1 MELVGVKHI
10 TEQSNRSTDVI
21 RVLAAEDFV
30 PYRQFVT
37 SLLHERP
44 TLRVVCKVGDGL
56 EAVQKA
62 TELKPDLIMMDI
74 SLPGINGMEA
84 ARQIL
89 NSMPDSKIVF
99 LTQESS
105 PEIVQEAVQL
115 GARGYVFKSYA
126 ESDLLLAVEMV
137 LKGKQFFSRRTSGT
151 NSDGNGDGR

>member
-1 MELVGVKHI
+1 M
-10 TEQSNRSTDVI
+10 
-21 RVLAAEDFV
+21 EDFV

-44 TLRVVCKVGDGL
+44 TLRVVCQVGDGL

-89 NSMPDSKIVF
+89 NAMPDSKIVF

-105 PEIVQEAVQL
+105 PEMMQEAVQL
-115 GARGYVFKSYA
+115 GARGYVFKSHA

-137 LKGKQFFSRRTSGT
+137 LKGKKFFSRRTPET
-151 NSDGNGDGR
+151 NSDGNGYGR